1 MRLATLNTYW
11 GERLAAR
18 VGDRIV
24 DLAAAHAA
32 RLEAERRLRRDRAV
46 RLAQLEVPP
55 LINDFLLAGSAAWTR
70 ARGTIEWAA
79 TALAADPDRLTGAV
93 WSLDRAPIGPVVP
106 RPTKLWCMGANYMQH
121 RIEMAARDNREA
133 QQEPGGQGFI
143 KSPSSIVGPTDDIV
157 LPPESN
163 HVDFEMELAVVI
175 GTGGRRISQERA
187 FEHIFGYTV
196 FNDVSSRDIARMD
209 NNRMDRGK
217 GFDTFGVMGG
227 WLVTADEVPDPHDLR
242 VTMRQNGELRQDAS
256 TEDMVS
262 NIPRIIWW
270 LSQAM
275 TLEPGDVISTGSP
288 SGVAPIKPGDLLEGE
303 VEGIGTLRNHVVE
316 ERPG

>member
-1 MRLATLNTYW
+1 
-11 GERLAAR
+11 
-18 VGDRIV
+18 VV
-24 DLAAAHAA
+24 DLSAAHAA
-32 RLEAERRLRRDRAV
+32 RIEAERGLRRDRAV
-46 RLAQLEVPP
+46 RLAQLDLPP
-55 LINDFLLAGSAAWTR
+55 LINDFLLAGSPTWERARDTAAW
-70 ARGTIEWAA
+70 AG
-79 TALAADPDRLTGAV
+79 TALAVDPERLPGAV
-93 WSLDRAPIGPVVP
+93 WSLERAPIGPVVP
-106 RPTKLWCMGANYMQH
+106 RPAKLWCMGANYMQH
-121 RIEMAARDNREA
+121 RLEMAARDNREA
-133 QQEPGGQGFI
+133 QREQGGQGFI
-143 KSPSSIVGPTDDIV
+143 KSPTSIVGPGDDIV
-157 LPPESN
+157 LPPESS

-175 GTGGRRISQERA
+175 GTGGRRISEDRA

-227 WLVTADEVPDPHDLR
+227 WLVTADEVPDPHNLR
-242 VTMRQNGELRQDAS
+242 VTMRQNGEVRQDAS

-275 TLEPGDVISTGSP
+275 TLEPGDMISTGSP

-303 VEGIGTLRNHVVE
+303 VEGIGSLSTRVVAE
-316 ERPG
+316 LPAG

>member
-1 MRLATLNTYW
+1 VRLATLNTYW
-11 GERLAAR
+11 GERLAAQ
-18 VGDRIV
+18 VGDRVV
-24 DLAAAHAA
+24 DLTAARAA
-32 RLEAERRLRRDRAV
+32 RLEDERGLRRDRAV
-46 RLAQLEVPP
+46 RLAQLELPP
-55 LINDFLLAGSAAWTR
+55 LINDFLLAGSPTWDR
-70 ARGTIEWAA
+70 ARETVAWAA
-79 TALAADPDRLTGAV
+79 AVLAGDPNRIPGAV
-93 WSLDRAPIGPVVP
+93 WSLERAPLGPVVP
-106 RPTKLWCMGANYMQH
+106 RPAKLWCMGANYMQH
-121 RIEMAARDNREA
+121 RIEMAVRDNREA
-133 QQEPGGQGFI
+133 QQEQRGQGFF
-143 KSPSSIVGPTDDIV
+143 KSPSSIVGPTDTIV
-157 LPPESN
+157 LPPESS

-187 FEHIFGYTV
+187 LEHIFGYTV
-196 FNDVSSRDIARMD
+196 FNDVSSRDVARMD

-227 WLVTADEVPDPHDLR
+227 WLVTADEVRDPHNLR
-242 VTMRQNGELRQDAS
+242 VTMRQNGELKQDAS

-303 VEGIGTLRNHVVE
+303 VEGIGTLRNRVVAE
-316 ERPG
+316 SAH